1 MLILYNW
8 NKARKSYHNIE
19 RRFIKMKTISL
30 GNMRNSVPTIIIG
43 CMRMTELDEKQ
54 AEQFVAEALE
64 MGANYFDHADIY
76 GGGICEE
83 MFAKA
88 IHMAPSV
95 REKIFIQ
102 DKCGIVV
109 GKKYDLSKEYIL
121 KRVDE
126 SLKRLN
132 TDYLD
137 MLLLHRPDALLEP
150 EEVAE
155 AFDVLETSG
164 KVRNF
169 GVSNMRPS
177 QIELLKKDVRQP
189 LEVNQLQLSIMNASM
204 VTNGMNANMS
214 GQLALDRDGDV
225 LNYCRIHDITIQ
237 AWSPFQSEQGVFL
250 KNKNFPELNTK
261 IAEIAEK
268 YQVSDT
274 TIALAWIM
282 RIPAKIQPI
291 IGSMN
296 IQRVRDCIKATSIQL
311 TKDEWYEIY
320 LAAGY
325 VLP

>member
-1 MLILYNW
+1 MMTE
-8 NKARKSYHNIE
+8 NINA
-19 RRFIKMKTISL
+19 IM
-30 GNMRNSVPTIIIG
+30 GNHVPAIVIG
-43 CMRMTELDEKQ
+43 CMRMNEIDEKQ
-54 AEQFVAEALE
+54 AERFVAQALE
-64 MGANYFDHADIY
+64 LGVNYFDHADIY

-88 IHMAPSV
+88 IHMTPSV

-121 KRVDE
+121 ESVE
-126 SLKRLN
+126 GSLKRLH

-137 MLLLHRPDALLEP
+137 MFLLHRPDALMEP
-150 EEVAE
+150 EEIAE
-155 AFDVLETSG
+155 AFDELESSG
-164 KVRNF
+164 KVRHF
-169 GVSNMRPS
+169 GVSNMKPI
-177 QIELLKKDVRQP
+177 QMEFLKKYVRQP

-204 VTNGMNANMS
+204 VTNGMNVNMQ
-214 GQLALDRDGDV
+214 GELAVDRDGDV
-225 LNYCRIHDITIQ
+225 LDYCRLHDITIQ
-237 AWSPFQSEQGVFL
+237 AWSPFQSAQGVFL
-250 KNKNFPELNTK
+250 KNESFPELNKK
-261 IAEIAEK
+261 IMEIANK

-282 RIPAKIQPI
+282 RIPGKIQPV

-296 IQRVRDCIKATSIQL
+296 IQRMRDCIKAATIRM
-311 TKDEWYEIY
+311 TREEWYEIY

>member
-1 MLILYNW
+1 
-8 NKARKSYHNIE
+8 
-19 RRFIKMKTISL
+19 MKTIRL
-30 GNMRNSVPTIIIG
+30 ANMGNHVPAIIVG
-43 CMRMTELDEKQ
+43 CMRMKELDEKK
-54 AEQFVAEALE
+54 AERFVAEALE

-76 GGGICEE
+76 GEGTCEE

-88 IHMAPSV
+88 IHMTPSL

-121 KRVDE
+121 KSVDK
-126 SLKRLN
+126 SLKRLH

-137 MLLLHRPDALLEP
+137 MFLLHRPDALMEP
-150 EEVAE
+150 DEIAE
-155 AFDVLETSG
+155 AFDILEASG

-169 GVSNMRPS
+169 GVSNMKPI
-177 QIELLKKDVRQP
+177 QMELLKKCVRQP

-204 VTNGMNANMS
+204 VTNGMNTNTS
-214 GQLALDRDGDV
+214 TEYALNRDGDV
-225 LNYCRIHDITIQ
+225 LDYCRLHDITIQ
-237 AWSPFQSEQGVFL
+237 AWSPFQSMHGVFL
-250 KNKNFPELNTK
+250 KNEKFPELNRK
-261 IAEIAEK
+261 IMEIAEK

-296 IQRVRDCIKATSIQL
+296 IQRMRDCIRAAEIRL
-311 TKDEWYEIY
+311 TRDEWYEIY
-320 LAAGY
+320 LAANY
-325 VLP
+325 ILP

>member
-1 MLILYNW
+1 
-8 NKARKSYHNIE
+8 
-19 RRFIKMKTISL
+19 MKTITL
-30 GNMRNSVPTIIIG
+30 GNIGNNVPIIVIG

-76 GGGICEE
+76 GRGICEQ

-88 IHMAPSV
+88 IHMTPSV

-102 DKCGIVV
+102 DKCGIVI
-109 GKKYDLSKEYIL
+109 GKKYDLSKDYIL
-121 KRVDE
+121 KCVDE

-137 MLLLHRPDALLEP
+137 MFLLHRPDALMEP
-150 EEVAE
+150 EEIAE
-155 AFDVLETSG
+155 AFDILETSG
-164 KVRNF
+164 RVRNF

-177 QIELLKKDVRQP
+177 QIELLKKYVRQP
-189 LEVNQLQLSIMNASM
+189 LKVNQLQLSIMNASM

-225 LNYCRIHDITIQ
+225 LNYCRLNDITIQ

-250 KNKNFPELNTK
+250 KNKNFPKLNTK
-261 IAEIAEK
+261 IIEIAEK

-282 RIPAKIQPI
+282 RIPAKVQPV

-296 IQRVRDCIKATSIQL
+296 IQRVKDCINAAKIRL
-311 TKDEWYEIY
+311 TRDEWYQIY

-325 VLP
+325 MLP